1 MRYQVPQFIEVED
14 KIFGPLTLKQFLYVG
29 GGLALGFLIW
39 KFIPI
44 KFLAIIVATPVVL
57 FFMALAFYKVNN
69 KPFIFTI
76 ENAIQYFISN
86 KLYIWKKEEKK
97 IQKTIPRP
105 EEVTQTTMNVPR
117 LSNSKLRELTWGLDI
132 NEKIAKENSKKEME
146 GRLRQPQ
153 PDQEIPM

>member
-132 NEKIAKENSKKEME
+132 NEKIAKENSKKEIE